1 MQVSAVSARAGCHL
15 PETAESLKLAKQC
28 SNSDSGAV
36 QVIGG
41 SAAKRYGGKRV
52 LTVAVLLW
60 SFSTIIVP
68 LCSHSIYALI
78 FSRVLLGLGEG
89 VGK

>member
-1 MQVSAVSARAGCHL
+1 M
-15 PETAESLKLAKQC
+15 